1 MFTQLIWAK
10 KKKVMNLQ
18 FVAHFNY
25 NSFSSCQIAPNKHKI
40 VSFSSPAALLYLN
53 LLYSLVVTLHL
64 SVIKKERKKQTKT
77 SPHCGSPLS

>member
-1 MFTQLIWAK
+1 
-10 KKKVMNLQ
+10 MNLQ

-40 VSFSSPAALLYLN
+40 VFFFSCCPVVLT

-64 SVIKKERKKQTKT
+64 SVVKKEQKKQTKT
-77 SPHCGSPLS
+77 SPHCGSPSS